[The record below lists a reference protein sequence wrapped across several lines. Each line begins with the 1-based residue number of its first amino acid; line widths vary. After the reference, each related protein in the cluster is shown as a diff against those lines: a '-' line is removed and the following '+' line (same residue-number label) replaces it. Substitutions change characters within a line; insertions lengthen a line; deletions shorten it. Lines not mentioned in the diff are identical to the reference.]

1 MPTIQSFTA
10 VGTTSFVVPAGVVQV
25 TYLVVAGGGGGN
37 AGGGGAGGLL
47 TGTLNVNPGASLTV
61 TVGGGG
67 AGTNVAG
74 DAANGGNSVFSSI
87 TATGG
92 GGGSGGGTAGAAGGS
107 GGGGFNATAGGAGT
121 GGQGNNGGGSTVTGA
136 GGGGGAGAV
145 GGAGGTNVGG
155 NGGAGTSSSISGS
168 AVTYAGGGGSFG
180 TTTAG
185 TGGSGGGG
193 NGSATVGGGNGT
205 TNTGGGGGGG
215 GTTGGNGG
223 SGIVILSYSIGAM
236 LSWSDSFSFLNA
248 PRPKIRV
255 IRDFGA
261 FNPGVPAP
269 PVQTPSILTYYP
281 PFDPAPRPHNFARD
295 WIAFSGSILAETF
308 PPVGFDFTPFDL
320 GRHAPNFGRDWIT
333 QFGDI
338 KVDTFP
344 LDPVDFLD
352 FSPGKTARFFG
363 NRQPP
368 PWTTYYLN
376 TRFFPKRDTHDGL
389 PRRHR
394 HPSVY
399 SDDYYDRLRKR
410 RERHEEEPI
419 PAVERVPNLLI
430 PLNRLIMPV
439 AMPTLINA
447 PPFRPVPSLHL
458 NPPPFRMATPEE
470 IEADDA
476 MIIKMLLEE

>member
-1 MPTIQSFTA
+1 M
-10 VGTTSFVVPAGVVQV
+10 
-25 TYLVVAGGGGGN
+25 
-37 AGGGGAGGLL
+37 
-47 TGTLNVNPGASLTV
+47 
-61 TVGGGG
+61 
-67 AGTNVAG
+67 
-74 DAANGGNSVFSSI
+74 VFNFFMNDI
-87 TATGG
+87 
-92 GGGSGGGTAGAAGGS
+92 
-107 GGGGFNATAGGAGT
+107 NH
-121 GGQGNNGGGSTVTGA
+121 
-136 GGGGGAGAV
+136 
-145 GGAGGTNVGG
+145 
-155 NGGAGTSSSISGS
+155 
-168 AVTYAGGGGSFG
+168 
-180 TTTAG
+180 
-185 TGGSGGGG
+185 
-193 NGSATVGGGNGT
+193 
-205 TNTGGGGGGG
+205 
-215 GTTGGNGG
+215 
-223 SGIVILSYSIGAM
+223 
-236 LSWSDSFSFLNA
+236 SFSFLNA

-281 PFDPAPRPHNFARD
+281 PFDPAPRPHNFARDSITFITNFGVISQPTTFSFTPFDPAIRPRNFARD